1 VIRTGG
7 PVVAFLLL
15 ALSLAPAAAAEPI
28 LDPFGIT
35 YPKFQGTPATPTQLS
50 YTKAPRNPFM
60 APNPRS
66 NIHNDTWMTDAY
78 RGPGPLGNA
87 AQAISNAMSPA
98 LCGSLTFHSRG
109 YIVAVCPSLIAP
121 PQVRVMDPTTLE
133 LMASYDMP
141 NAPDPPGT
149 KAYQNFAGGGYF
161 FLDGRDRVW
170 SSTKTSHLFVLQ
182 VAPDGRSITKT
193 ADYDLTSVL
202 EPDERI
208 SSALPDFKGRIWFV
222 SKKNGKVAILNT
234 KTRRIRAIRLGED
247 IQNSFTVD
255 RRGIYVV
262 SSKRMYRFGTRRGKP
277 RVQWKAT
284 YRNSGIVKPGQ
295 ADAGSGTTP
304 TIMRGGYVAITDNA
318 DPMNVVVYRKA
329 VRLKRGRRRVVC
341 RIPVFDKGAGAT
353 ENSLITNGR
362 SLYVENN
369 YGYQD
374 PFGPSSGA
382 LTTPGLARID
392 VKRNGR
398 GCRKVWTNATERV
411 PTVVSK
417 LSTRTGLI
425 YTYTRD
431 PDPLGR
437 QPYFWTA
444 VSARTGATVFKV
456 YAGNGLGFNNN
467 YAGLAL
473 GPTGTAYLGV
483 TGGLIALRDG

>member
-1 VIRTGG
+1 VID
-7 PVVAFLLL
+7 PQSLELL
-15 ALSLAPAAAAEPI
+15 A
-28 LDPFGIT
+28 
-35 YPKFQGTPATPTQLS
+35 
-50 YTKAPRNPFM
+50 
-60 APNPRS
+60 
-66 NIHNDTWMTDAY
+66 
-78 RGPGPLGNA
+78 
-87 AQAISNAMSPA
+87 
-98 LCGSLTFHSRG
+98 TF
-109 YIVAVCPSLIAP
+109 
-121 PQVRVMDPTTLE
+121 
-133 LMASYDMP
+133 DMP

-170 SSTKTSHLFVLQ
+170 SATKTSHLFVLQ
-182 VAPDGRSITKT
+182 ISADGRSITQT
-193 ADYDLTSVL
+193 RDYDLTSVL

-208 SSALPDFKGRIWFV
+208 SSALPDFRGRIWFV

-262 SSKRMYRFGTRRGKP
+262 SSKRMYRFRARNGKP
-277 RVQWKAT
+277 QIQWKAT

-329 VRLKRGRRRVVC
+329 VRLKRGQRRVVC
-341 RIPVFDKGAGAT
+341 RVPVFEPGASAT

-374 PFGPSSGA
+374 PFGPNSGA
-382 LTTPGLARID
+382 LTTPGFARVD
-392 VKRNGR
+392 VNRNGK
-398 GCRKVWTNATERV
+398 GCRKVWTNTTERA
-411 PTVVSK
+411 PTVVPK

-431 PDPLGR
+431 PDPLPLR

-444 VSARTGATVFKV
+444 INARTGATAFKV